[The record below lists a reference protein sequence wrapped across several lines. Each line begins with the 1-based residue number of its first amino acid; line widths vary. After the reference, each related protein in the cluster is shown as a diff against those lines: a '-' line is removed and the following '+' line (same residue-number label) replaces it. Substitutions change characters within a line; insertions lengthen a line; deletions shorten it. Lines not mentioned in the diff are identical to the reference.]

1 MLFQLHNST
10 RNKKK
15 VWLINLFANA
25 LILFGLVSCQTT
37 SPTQTSDITTDQINS
52 KSNKD
57 QSSYPPASVIV
68 LQVCGVSGTESGEK
82 CINVKRNLWEPIGEA
97 KLVKAGFFDSLKL
110 IASSAGCVPP
120 YKKPI
125 SVQFYDMDA
134 IFRPKTG
141 IKPTASIVSKTKMT
155 DAQIN
160 NEIRFGEASLT
171 SRCEAFEETNQKN

>member
-1 MLFQLHNST
+1 M
-10 RNKKK
+10 
-15 VWLINLFANA
+15 
-25 LILFGLVSCQTT
+25 FGLASCQNT
-37 SPTQTSDITTDQINS
+37 SPSQTSDPPVVTS
-52 KSNKD
+52 
-57 QSSYPPASVIV
+57 QSSYPPAYVVV

-134 IFRPKTG
+134 IFQVTVF
-141 IKPTASIVSKTKMT
+141 S
-155 DAQIN
+155 
-160 NEIRFGEASLT
+160 F
-171 SRCEAFEETNQKN
+171 